1 MTIQDLLDTLESYPD
16 KTIKVEFRSGVE
28 GQRIYTSVVPF
39 VTTSGATDEKWA
51 TLLLKK
57 EEA

>member
-1 MTIQDLLDTLESYPD
+1 MTVQELIETLESYPD
-16 KTIKVEFRSGVE
+16 KAIKVEFRSGLE
-28 GQRIYTSVVPF
+28 GHRIYTSVVPF

-51 TLLLKK
+51 TLLLKR

>member
-1 MTIQDLLDTLESYPD
+1 MSVQELIDTLESYPD
-16 KTIKVEFRSGVE
+16 KTIKVEFRSGLE

-57 EEA
+57 EKA